1 MSDLD
6 VVHQAVG
13 GLDVHKKTV
22 VACRRRVSDGGR
34 VEKQVLTFSTMTDG
48 LLALVEWLHQWHV
61 SIVAM
66 ESTGVFWKPIWN
78 LLDSHFQ
85 LLLVNAHH
93 IKQVPG
99 RKTDVRDCE
108 WIAQLLQ
115 YGLLSASFVPDLEI
129 RQLRDLTRHRA
140 KLIDEKTA
148 VVNRIHKTL
157 ESANV
162 KLSSV
167 ATDIMGVSGRNI
179 LKAIVSGQS
188 DAAKLADLARG
199 TLRRKKALLQQ
210 SLTGRITPHHSS
222 LLELLLQ
229 HIEFLQRQVGQL
241 DEMIRQKM
249 QPFAGQLRLLES
261 INGVSQRTAENI
273 LAEIGADM
281 SQYPGAG
288 HLASWA
294 GLCPGNHESAG
305 KHKSGK
311 TSKGNRWLRRA
322 LTEAAWAASLSKGTY
337 LSAQYRRLAGRRGS
351 KRAAVAVAHSI
362 LVAAYYILKRGVDY
376 RDLGAEH
383 FDQLDQEKTKRSLVK
398 RLQKLG
404 YEVQLEP
411 TRDAA

>member
-6 VVHQAVG
+6 VVHKCVG

-22 VACRRRVSDGGR
+22 VACLRRVFDGGR
-34 VEKQVLTFSTMTDG
+34 VEKQVRTFSTMTDG
-48 LLALVEWLHQWHV
+48 LLALAEWLHQWQV

-66 ESTGVFWKPIWN
+66 ESTGVLWKPVWN

-85 LLLVNAHH
+85 LMLVNAHH

-115 YGLLSASFVPDLEI
+115 YGLLNASFVPVLEI

-157 ESANV
+157 ESANI

-167 ATDIMGVSGRNI
+167 ATDIMGVSGRHI

-188 DAAKLADLARG
+188 DATKLADLARG
-199 TLRRKKALLQQ
+199 TLRRKKVQLQQ
-210 SLTGRITPHHSS
+210 SLTSCLTPHHSS

-241 DEMIRQKM
+241 DEMIQQKM
-249 QPFAGQLRLLES
+249 QPFARQLRLLET

-273 LAEIGADM
+273 LAEIGVDM
-281 SQYPGAG
+281 SQYPSAG

-294 GLCPGNHESAG
+294 GLCPGSHESAG
-305 KHKSGK
+305 KRKNGK

-337 LSAQYRRLAGRRGS
+337 LSGRYRRLATRRGS
-351 KRAAVAVAHSI
+351 KRAAVAVVHSI
-362 LVAAYYILKRGVDY
+362 LVAGYYILKRGVEY
-376 RDLGAEH
+376 QDLGGNH
-383 FDQLDQEKTKRSLVK
+383 FEGLDQEKAKQRLVQ
-398 RLQKLG
+398 RLKGMG
-404 YEVQLEP
+404 YDVQIEP
-411 TRDAA
+411 TTDAA

>member
-6 VVHQAVG
+6 VVHKCVG

-22 VACRRRVSDGGR
+22 VACLRRVFDGGR
-34 VEKQVLTFSTMTDG
+34 VEKQVRTFSTMTDG
-48 LLALVEWLHQWHV
+48 LLALAEWLHQWQV

-66 ESTGVFWKPIWN
+66 ESTGVLWKPVWN

-85 LLLVNAHH
+85 LMLVNAHH

-115 YGLLSASFVPDLEI
+115 YGLLNASFVPVLEI

-157 ESANV
+157 ESANI

-167 ATDIMGVSGRNI
+167 ATDIMGVSGRHI

-188 DAAKLADLARG
+188 DATKLADLARG
-199 TLRRKKALLQQ
+199 TLRRKKVQLQQ
-210 SLTGRITPHHSS
+210 SLTSCLTPHHSS

-241 DEMIRQKM
+241 DEMIQQKM
-249 QPFAGQLRLLES
+249 QPFARQLRLLET

-273 LAEIGADM
+273 LAEIGVDM
-281 SQYPGAG
+281 SQYPSAG

-294 GLCPGNHESAG
+294 GLCPGSHESAG
-305 KHKSGK
+305 KRKNGK

-337 LSAQYRRLAGRRGS
+337 LSGRYRRLATRRGS

-362 LVAAYYILKRGVDY
+362 LVAGYYILKRGVEY
-376 RDLGAEH
+376 QDLGGNH
-383 FDQLDQEKTKRSLVK
+383 FEGLDQEKAKQRLVQ
-398 RLQKLG
+398 RLKGMG
-404 YEVQLEP
+404 YDVQIEP
-411 TRDAA
+411 TTDAA

>member
-6 VVHQAVG
+6 VVHQCVG

-22 VACRRRVSDGGR
+22 VACRRRVFDGGR
-34 VEKQVLTFSTMTDG
+34 VEKQVRTFSTMTDG
-48 LLALVEWLHQWHV
+48 LLALAEWLHQWQV

-66 ESTGVFWKPIWN
+66 ESTGVLWKPVWN

-85 LLLVNAHH
+85 LMLVNAHH

-115 YGLLSASFVPDLEI
+115 YGLLNASFVPVLEI

-157 ESANV
+157 ESANI

-167 ATDIMGVSGRNI
+167 ATDIMGVSGRHI

-188 DAAKLADLARG
+188 DATKLADLARG
-199 TLRRKKALLQQ
+199 TLRRKKVQLQQ
-210 SLTGRITPHHSS
+210 SLTGCLTPHHSS

-241 DEMIRQKM
+241 DEMIQQKM
-249 QPFAGQLRLLES
+249 QPFARQLRLLET

-273 LAEIGADM
+273 LAEIGVDM
-281 SQYPGAG
+281 SQYPSAG

-294 GLCPGNHESAG
+294 GLCPGSHESAG
-305 KHKSGK
+305 KRKNGK

-337 LSAQYRRLAGRRGS
+337 LSAQYRRLATRRGS

-362 LVAAYYILKRGVDY
+362 LVAGYYILKRGVEY
-376 RDLGAEH
+376 QDLGGNH
-383 FDQLDQEKTKRSLVK
+383 FEGLDQEKAKQRLVQ
-398 RLQKLG
+398 RLKGMG
-404 YEVQLEP
+404 YDVQIEP
-411 TRDAA
+411 KTDAA